1 MPSVQI
7 GRDDAR
13 RKGALMQSK
22 KRTRGAHRTSK
33 GVSKLGSVLGPS
45 GKSAFPNLEEQ
56 VVSIGSP
63 GIVEAWMNLFQ
74 WWVGGDGVA

>member
-1 MPSVQI
+1 MPLVQI

-45 GKSAFPNLEEQ
+45 GKSA
-56 VVSIGSP
+56 
-63 GIVEAWMNLFQ
+63 
-74 WWVGGDGVA
+74 